1 MDSESY
7 EKTEEENED
16 YEGYE
21 EENEYSGLGA
31 SVSERPAFSDD
42 SLKYAK
48 SMSVSSY
55 KIDVLNYIKKLPITG
70 LYKRE
75 LYHCIHSLFT
85 EERVLAYN
93 DPRKIGRF
101 STDDQLSRKIIFAQR
116 NMELARCVAT
126 KTDLERVGS
135 MEKYVLSVFEDY
147 YSRTIGPKKERWINS
162 ELSTRSISQ
171 SEIVKNN
178 QVSMEP
184 RKKKGGFLGFGGSR

>member
-1 MDSESY
+1 MDSEDY
-7 EKTEEENED
+7 QETEEENED

-21 EENEYSGLGA
+21 EEDDYAGLGA
-31 SVSERPAFSDD
+31 SISERPAFSED

-48 SMSVSSY
+48 SMSNSPY
-55 KIDVLNYIKKLPITG
+55 KSDVLNYIKKLPITG

-93 DPRKIGRF
+93 DPRKTGRF
-101 STDDQLSRKIIFAQR
+101 STDDQLSRKLLFAQR
-116 NMELARCVAT
+116 NIELARCVAT

-147 YSRTIGPKKERWINS
+147 YSRTVGPKKERWINS
-162 ELSTRSISQ
+162 ELSTRSIAQ
-171 SEIVKNN
+171 SEIVKNTPTI
-178 QVSMEP
+178 VKE
-184 RKKKGGFLGFGGSR
+184 KKKGGFLGFGGK